1 MGNRSTG
8 SEIGA
13 AGELWT
19 LYFVQSVFWS
29 GKMWEGKGDDGDDD
43 VDDDHD
49 HDHDH
54 DHDDDMT
61 WHDVIYNW
69 YYDIYYML

>member
-1 MGNRSTG
+1 MGNGSTG

-29 GKMWEGKGDDGDDD
+29 GKMWEGKGRKVTMMMMMMTTGY
-43 VDDDHD
+43 
-49 HDHDH
+49 
-54 DHDDDMT
+54 DMT
-61 WHDVIYNW
+61 WHDVIYNL
-69 YYDIYYML
+69 YYNIYIYYML